1 MLTPSEISNK
11 KFEKTRMSS
20 GYKMDDVDDF
30 LDEVL
35 ASFEALI
42 TEKER
47 LKAQNAELDKKIE
60 VLAEKLEEYRNDE
73 DSLRAALM
81 GAQRLGDSIVK
92 DAKTKADILL
102 RDASIKADRVIDSA
116 KKQISR
122 EEMTLI
128 TLKKE
133 VSKFKADVLGL
144 YKKHIE
150 VISKLPEEEFIEEKL
165 EEEEAPAPVA
175 EEPAA
180 EPAAP
185 VQPSPAAEPE
195 EEGTFRV
202 QPASKFGALKFG
214 ENYDLSSDEE
224 DM

>member
-165 EEEEAPAPVA
+165 EEEEVPAPVV

-185 VQPSPAAEPE
+185 VQPSPADEPE

>member
-165 EEEEAPAPVA
+165 EEEEAPAPVV

-185 VQPSPAAEPE
+185 VQPSPADEPE